1 MANGQRCPL
10 PGVALRERAAPPKSG
25 GGYFMMAT
33 HATELARL
41 IGQMSAPSP
50 LWGVKRKSDLWAA
63 RSAFD
68 P

>member
-1 MANGQRCPL
+1 MANGRRCPL

-41 IGQMSAPSP
+41 IGQHVSKAEA
-50 LWGVKRKSDLWAA
+50 LT
-63 RSAFD
+63 
-68 P
+68 